1 MPEVM
6 TRPRRVARR
15 AIAAVAFLAFVACGD
30 DSATEP
36 TNQSVAGTWTLRT
49 VNGSNLPYT
58 LQQFGNDRVELL
70 NETINVAASGT
81 FTQQGTLRF
90 TAGGIVTTE
99 PYTDAGT
106 YTLNGST
113 ATFSFNSDGSTGVA
127 AIGDDVLSVAYS
139 GQTFVYRR

>member
-1 MPEVM
+1 M
-6 TRPRRVARR
+6 TMLPRTLRLAAA
-15 AIAAVAFLAFVACGD
+15 AILLAACGD
-30 DSATEP
+30 DTPSEP

-58 LQQFGNDRVELL
+58 LQQFGNDRIELL
-70 NETINVAASGT
+70 NETISVQASGT

-90 TAGGIVTTE
+90 TTGGLVTTE
-99 PYTDAGT
+99 PYTDGGT

-113 ATFSFNSDGSTGVA
+113 ATFTFNSDGSTGVA
-127 AIGDDVLSVAYS
+127 AIGDDVLSVAYA